1 MVHVK
6 HVCLFVAAL
15 GFCWG
20 SPARSQISTDVVKI
34 GVLSD
39 MSSVYSSDTGKG
51 SVTAAQLAV
60 EDFGG
65 HIAGKPI
72 QIISADHQNKAD
84 LGAAIARQ
92 WLDVEQVDAI
102 VDVPNSSVA
111 LAVQEIVKS
120 KNRVLL
126 ISGGGTSELTGK
138 ACSPNGIHWTYDT
151 FALSKTIVEAL
162 VPTGKKSWF
171 FISADYTFGKTLEED
186 ASAEV
191 KRLGGTVVGR
201 VRHPLNTPDFASY
214 LLQAQASGAQVI
226 ALANAG
232 DDTSNAIKQA
242 QEFGLTSGGQILAV
256 MLDDLH
262 ALRSL
267 GQQSSA
273 GLYVVAAWYWD
284 LDERSRAFAQRFKAR
299 EGSMPGFMQAGVY
312 SAVRS
317 YLAAISAAGTDEA
330 AAVLTKMKA
339 TPIQDMFAEHG
350 YIRPDGRM
358 VHDMYLMQLKSKEE
372 SSGEWD
378 LLKVVSKVP
387 GERAFRA
394 LKDSACPLAA
404 N

>member
-1 MVHVK
+1 MRIVLRLISAI
-6 HVCLFVAAL
+6 LFAAL
-15 GFCWG
+15 GSAPG
-20 SPARSQISTDVVKI
+20 TAQISGGVVKI

-51 SVTAAQLAV
+51 SVTAAQLAI

-65 HIAGKPI
+65 KVAGKPI
-72 QIISADHQNKAD
+72 ELVSADHQNKAD

-111 LAVQEIVKS
+111 LAVQQIVRS

-151 FALSKTIVEAL
+151 FALSKTVAEAL
-162 VPTGKKSWF
+162 VPSGKKTWF

-186 ASAEV
+186 ATVEV
-191 KRLGGTVVGR
+191 NRLGGKVVGR

-214 LLQAQASGAQVI
+214 LLQAQASGAQVV

-242 QEFGLTSGGQILAV
+242 QEFGLTSGGQVLAV
-256 MLDDLH
+256 LLNDLH
-262 ALRSL
+262 ALKSL

-273 GLYVVAAWYWD
+273 GLFVVAAWYWD
-284 LDERSRAFAQRFKAR
+284 LNDQSRAFAERFKSR

-317 YLAAISAAGTDEA
+317 YLSAISSKGTDDA
-330 AAVLTKMKA
+330 GAVVASMKSE
-339 TPIQDMFAEHG
+339 PIKDMFADEG
-350 YIRPDGRM
+350 RIRPDGRM
-358 VHDMYLMQLKSKEE
+358 IHDMYLMQVKKGEE
-372 SSGEWD
+372 SRGEWD
-378 LLKVVSKVP
+378 LLKVVAKIP
-387 GERAFRA
+387 GERSFRP
-394 LKDSACPLAA
+394 LDQGSCPFEAPK
-404 N
+404 